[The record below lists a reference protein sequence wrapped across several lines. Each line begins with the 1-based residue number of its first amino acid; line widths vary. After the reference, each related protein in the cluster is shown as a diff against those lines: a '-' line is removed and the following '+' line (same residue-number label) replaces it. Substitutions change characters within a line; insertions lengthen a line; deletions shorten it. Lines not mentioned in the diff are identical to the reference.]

1 MALTILD
8 EQLES
13 IQLSAEV
20 REKALPKAKEGY
32 VMTLLEVGEISS
44 GKAGKILGVSR
55 LEVIEMMKKWG
66 ISLFDD
72 SQDLEELRQEVE
84 QAETISVFSNSRYIC
99 FPMY

>member
-13 IQLSAEV
+13 IHLSAEV
-20 REKALPKAKEGY
+20 REKALQKAKEGY

-44 GKAGKILGVSR
+44 GRAGKIVGVSR

-66 ISLFDD
+66 ISIFDD
-72 SQDLEELRQEVE
+72 SQNSLVPSLGLGTGDTWGVE
-84 QAETISVFSNSRYIC
+84 SGL
-99 FPMY
+99 

>member
-1 MALTILD
+1 MALTISD

-13 IQLSAEV
+13 IQLSTEV
-20 REKALPKAKEGY
+20 QEKALQKAKEGY

-72 SQDLEELRQEVE
+72 SQNLEELRQEVE
-84 QAETISVFSNSRYIC
+84 QAELILNQQIY
-99 FPMY
+99 